1 MTCVI
6 TSMQTRDIGSRGST
20 ESKGDLVTTDRKI
33 RVVIVDDDPIVRS
46 VVRQCLGAEPG
57 FEIVAEYA
65 DGKGATA
72 AVQEHRPDVLLLD
85 MLMPD
90 LNGIEV
96 LRAVSVSTSVHV
108 LVLCSS
114 LSTEQTVEI
123 LELGGRGAIP
133 KRDIAQLI
141 PAINAVI
148 SGRYWVNGA
157 EVSNVVQVL
166 NELSREI
173 APQTR
178 PRPYQL
184 TLREMQIVR
193 LITDGLTNR
202 DIGLELSITEETVK
216 RHLTNIFEKVG
227 MSNRLELA
235 MFAVNHN
242 LVKKT

>member
-1 MTCVI
+1 VSSLRTV
-6 TSMQTRDIGSRGST
+6 
-20 ESKGDLVTTDRKI
+20 
-33 RVVIVDDDPIVRS
+33 RVVIVDDDPIVRH
-46 VVRQCLGAEPG
+46 VVRQCIGAEPG
-57 FEIVAEYA
+57 FEVVAEYA
-65 DGKGATA
+65 DGKA
-72 AVQEHRPDVLLLD
+72 AVAAIREHHPDVLLLD

-90 LNGIEV
+90 MNGIEV
-96 LRAVSVSTSVHV
+96 LRDVSGSASVHV

-123 LELGGRGAIP
+123 LELGGRGAIS
-133 KRDIAQLI
+133 KRDIGQLI

-173 APQTR
+173 GPQTQ

-242 LVKKT
+242 LVRKGQGDTT